1 MNLNLFDQSINHVKR
16 QYSKSD
22 LASLVEDAATNS
34 CESVRRHAS
43 QQRMSLTSK
52 DVLQLL
58 YPTPQVDERV
68 DVSFSRSDDD
78 DDVKEQ
84 SSSQQVLDHILQ
96 QTMSELGREVR
107 KVTCTYQPTYLST
120 YLPTNLPTH
129 LPTYL
134 SIYLPTYLSTYLP
147 TYLHTYLPTYQS
159 ITSTY
164 LPTYQSIYL
173 SIYLPINLSP
183 LPTYLST

>member
-1 MNLNLFDQSINHVKR
+1 MRHIISYEPQSNRSINHVKR

-22 LASLVEDAATNS
+22 LASLVEDAATNP

-78 DDVKEQ
+78 DDDDVKEQ

-96 QTMSELGREVR
+96 QTMSELGREVIVAVKCVR
-107 KVTCTYQPTYLST
+107 
-120 YLPTNLPTH
+120 
-129 LPTYL
+129 
-134 SIYLPTYLSTYLP
+134 
-147 TYLHTYLPTYQS
+147 
-159 ITSTY
+159 
-164 LPTYQSIYL
+164 
-173 SIYLPINLSP
+173 
-183 LPTYLST
+183 

>member
-1 MNLNLFDQSINHVKR
+1 MHVCHSVTYDMRHIISYEPQSNRSINHVKR

-22 LASLVEDAATNS
+22 LASLVEDATTNP

-78 DDVKEQ
+78 DVKEQ

-107 KVTCTYQPTYLST
+107 NVTCTY
-120 YLPTNLPTH
+120 LPTCCTLVVTVNP
-129 LPTYL
+129 
-134 SIYLPTYLSTYLP
+134 
-147 TYLHTYLPTYQS
+147 
-159 ITSTY
+159 
-164 LPTYQSIYL
+164 
-173 SIYLPINLSP
+173 SP
-183 LPTYLST
+183 SHR

>member
-1 MNLNLFDQSINHVKR
+1 MRHIISYEPQSNHVKR

-22 LASLVEDAATNS
+22 LASLVEDAATNP

-78 DDVKEQ
+78 DVKEQ

-107 KVTCTYQPTYLST
+107 NVTC
-120 YLPTNLPTH
+120 
-129 LPTYL
+129 
-134 SIYLPTYLSTYLP
+134 TYLP
-147 TYLHTYLPTYQS
+147 TYLLYIS
-159 ITSTY
+159 GDCE
-164 LPTYQSIYL
+164 
-173 SIYLPINLSP
+173 PIP
-183 LPTYLST
+183 FAQVIVAVKCVR